1 MENDNLYQKACLIS
15 ISQPVKSFKSFC
27 PGTLQSK
34 IIERLESPESGD
46 SEIQNSKSMSSF
58 RDWGMPKLY

>member
-1 MENDNLYQKACLIS
+1 MPYFHIPACQVFQVFQVFL
-15 ISQPVKSFKSFC
+15 PRN
-27 PGTLQSK
+27 PP
-34 IIERLESPESGD
+34 IERLESPESGD